1 MLSNNQLIEYY
12 YQFIVNIVSK
22 TYNKSTANDVSNDIS
37 IRLLEMDNDK
47 LNLMHSTNDLERYIA
62 RMVRNEYINQK
73 SISNKLYKSD
83 DSLLIDI
90 ADEVKDISL
99 IDLDSILTPYELK
112 LITIYSESKSVAE
125 MSRKYKIRRETI
137 STEIKDIQ
145 KKIKQTI

>member
-1 MLSNNQLIEYY
+1 
-12 YQFIVNIVSK
+12 
-22 TYNKSTANDVSNDIS
+22 
-37 IRLLEMDNDK
+37 MDNDK

-99 IDLDSILTPYELK
+99 IDLVSILTPYELK

>member
-112 LITIYSESKSVAE
+112 FITIYSESKSVAE